1 MQDKWILLPAA
12 AIFSGF
18 IVFLIIRFAEALK
31 LVQVPIA
38 RSSHVKPTPTGGGIG
53 IVIAATIFALFLPSD
68 EYIAVLIPA
77 LGLMIAVVGLI
88 DDRHPLPAKVR
99 LPIQASVVTLALIT
113 TNATVALAGEADL
126 FLHILA
132 GLVLIVGGVWWINLF
147 NFMDGIDGI
156 AGQQAIM
163 MLGSAMTISFH
174 THPEAITSWSWWMT
188 AVVAASTFGFLVF
201 NWPPARIFMG
211 DAGSTFLGFII
222 VALAF
227 ISLAVGWMSV
237 QQWLLLAVLFASD
250 ATVTLIIRFLGRDK
264 LSQAHRSHAYQRL
277 SRRFGGA
284 KPVSTCAW
292 LINLLLVLPLA
303 LCLPEGLAGTGIVI
317 LAYGLAAGVILWVGA
332 GLPDATNSSI
342 SNYRARLVRLYRENA
357 S

>member
-1 MQDKWILLPAA
+1 MQEKWFLLPAA
-12 AIFSGF
+12 AMISGF
-18 IVFLIIRFAEALK
+18 IVYLIIRFAEKLK
-31 LVQVPIA
+31 LVQAPIA

-53 IVIAATIFALFLPSD
+53 IVIAATVIACFLPS
-68 EYIAVLIPA
+68 EPSVSWLIPA
-77 LGLMIAVVGLI
+77 LGFLIAFVGLI
-88 DDRHPLPAKVR
+88 DDRHPLPASLR
-99 LPIQASVVTLALIT
+99 LPVQAAVVALTLIV
-113 TNATVALAGEADL
+113 TNATAALAGDAGP

-163 MLGSAMTISFH
+163 MLSSAMIISLH
-174 THPEAITSWSWWMT
+174 ASPEAAASWTLWMM
-188 AVVAASTFGFLVF
+188 AVVAASTFGFLIF
-201 NWPPARIFMG
+201 NWPPAKIFMG

-227 ISLAVGWMSV
+227 LSLAMGWMSV
-237 QQWLLLAVLFASD
+237 QQWLLLALLFASD
-250 ATVTLIIRFLGRDK
+250 ATITLIIRFLAKDR

-284 KPVSTCAW
+284 RPVSTCAW
-292 LINLLLVLPLA
+292 LINLLIVLPLT
-303 LCLPEGLAGTGIVI
+303 LYLPQGLLGIGIVI
-317 LAYGLAAGVILWVGA
+317 IAYILAVGVIIWAGA
-332 GLPDATNSSI
+332 GLADATTSSI
-342 SNYRARLVRLYRENA
+342 STYRARLVRLSRENI